1 MNILLVDDNQY
12 VLDGLLDGI
21 DFQSLG
27 ISRVFTALNVRKAK
41 EQMQEQSIEVVITDI
56 EMLNGS
62 GLDLLAWINENYPQT
77 VTLFCTSFA
86 DFNYAQEAVR
96 LKCFD
101 YYVKPIRYQEFEEH
115 VKNAIQEVHKREQS
129 RKVQEYGQYWMDN
142 QWSLKQSFWYRYL
155 YSLEDYIAEELQ
167 EEIEEQKLGYRV
179 EQPVSICVIKMGDD
193 ERLQTIRSVD
203 KNFIFKNISME
214 IFQKEHYEP
223 EAILLTANHTMTVIL
238 TKLAQQQDLRKVC
251 VELVESLNRYVS
263 RANNCYYRENIS
275 ILEAPK
281 ALEEMEEISLD
292 DISDKGSVI
301 SYDLYVKSR
310 RDADTADTKGWEQL
324 LQDGEKKILLEE
336 INQYLICQLNNRS
349 LTRQRMREVRAML
362 VQISSSV
369 LQKNAIEAYSLFN
382 SERYS
387 ELFEDAVRSISYMNK
402 FAEYV
407 VEAVMK
413 CKQEQEASQDT
424 VMKVI
429 RYIEQNYT
437 KTITKDELESISYMN
452 INYLSRQF
460 KARTGKSLHNYLVN
474 YRLDKAVEFLREG
487 KYSISDI
494 AMMVGYDNFSYFSRL
509 FKEKK
514 GCSPKEY
521 K

>member
-1 MNILLVDDNQY
+1 
-12 VLDGLLDGI
+12 
-21 DFQSLG
+21 
-27 ISRVFTALNVRKAK
+27 
-41 EQMQEQSIEVVITDI
+41 
-56 EMLNGS
+56 
-62 GLDLLAWINENYPQT
+62 
-77 VTLFCTSFA
+77 
-86 DFNYAQEAVR
+86 
-96 LKCFD
+96 
-101 YYVKPIRYQEFEEH
+101 
-115 VKNAIQEVHKREQS
+115 
-129 RKVQEYGQYWMDN
+129 
-142 QWSLKQSFWYRYL
+142 
-155 YSLEDYIAEELQ
+155 
-167 EEIEEQKLGYRV
+167 
-179 EQPVSICVIKMGDD
+179 
-193 ERLQTIRSVD
+193 
-203 KNFIFKNISME
+203 
-214 IFQKEHYEP
+214 
-223 EAILLTANHTMTVIL
+223 
-238 TKLAQQQDLRKVC
+238 
-251 VELVESLNRYVS
+251 
-263 RANNCYYRENIS
+263 
-275 ILEAPK
+275 
-281 ALEEMEEISLD
+281 MEEISLD